1 MSDNLLTQRR
11 FLPYFC
17 TQFLG
22 AFNDNIYKSALIIMV
37 TYRLVSENQGVLV
50 NVAAI
55 LFILPFFL
63 FGSLAG
69 QLADKYEKAWLIQ
82 NIKLAEIG
90 IMILGCIAIFLASVP
105 LMLLILFLMG
115 TQSAFFGP
123 IKYSILPQHIER
135 TRLLQ
140 ANGFVEAATFIAIL
154 FGTVLGGL
162 LAGDASNDL
171 WLMLT
176 ILFVAALG
184 YLVSFQIPSAKVAAS
199 NLKISYKFWSG
210 TRDILK
216 ITYRDRMVFLS
227 VLAISWFWFL
237 GSIILSQFPAFAQN
251 VLQGDDQV
259 ATLLLATFSVGI
271 GIGSLLCSWLSSGR
285 VEIGLMPIGAVGM
298 AVFTWM
304 LGETALPPADQLRTL
319 AELAVTP
326 GIVAVII
333 NMIMIAISAGLFLV
347 PLYAFMQIRTDEADR
362 SRVIAA
368 NNIINAIFMI
378 TAGIMAAGMLLLG
391 YDVLDIFKVTAVLT
405 AIVTVYIMWMLPEFV
420 LRFVAWL
427 LIHSIYRVEKVDLHN
442 VPEEG
447 GALIVCNHVSFIDPM
462 ILHALLPRPARYV
475 MYEPF
480 YRMPVMNWL
489 FRGMK
494 SIPINTKKADEVV
507 FTNAFNEIA
516 ECLEK
521 GRLVVLFP
529 EGGITRDGEIA
540 KFQPG
545 IDQILKRTPV
555 PVVPIALRGVWG
567 TWFSRHKG
575 SAMKG
580 LPTSWMRRISVISG
594 ESVPPEEANRL
605 SMHEKVIALRGEQQ

>member
-1 MSDNLLTQRR
+1 
-11 FLPYFC
+11 
-17 TQFLG
+17 
-22 AFNDNIYKSALIIMV
+22 
-37 TYRLVSENQGVLV
+37 
-50 NVAAI
+50 
-55 LFILPFFL
+55 
-63 FGSLAG
+63 
-69 QLADKYEKAWLIQ
+69 
-82 NIKLAEIG
+82 
-90 IMILGCIAIFLASVP
+90 
-105 LMLLILFLMG
+105 
-115 TQSAFFGP
+115 
-123 IKYSILPQHIER
+123 
-135 TRLLQ
+135 
-140 ANGFVEAATFIAIL
+140 
-154 FGTVLGGL
+154 
-162 LAGDASNDL
+162 
-171 WLMLT
+171 
-176 ILFVAALG
+176 
-184 YLVSFQIPSAKVAAS
+184 VSFQIPSAKVAAS
-199 NLKISYKFWSG
+199 ILKISYKFWSG

-405 AIVTVYIMWMLPEFV
+405 AIVTVYIMWMVPEFV

>member
-1 MSDNLLTQRR
+1 
-11 FLPYFC
+11 
-17 TQFLG
+17 
-22 AFNDNIYKSALIIMV
+22 
-37 TYRLVSENQGVLV
+37 
-50 NVAAI
+50 
-55 LFILPFFL
+55 
-63 FGSLAG
+63 
-69 QLADKYEKAWLIQ
+69 
-82 NIKLAEIG
+82 
-90 IMILGCIAIFLASVP
+90 MILGCIAIFLASVP

-391 YDVLDIFKVTAVLT
+391 YDVLKHLQGHCGANGDCYCLHYVDGARVCVAV
-405 AIVTVYIMWMLPEFV
+405 
-420 LRFVAWL
+420 
-427 LIHSIYRVEKVDLHN
+427 
-442 VPEEG
+442 
-447 GALIVCNHVSFIDPM
+447 C
-462 ILHALLPRPARYV
+462 
-475 MYEPF
+475 
-480 YRMPVMNWL
+480 
-489 FRGMK
+489 
-494 SIPINTKKADEVV
+494 
-507 FTNAFNEIA
+507 
-516 ECLEK
+516 C
-521 GRLVVLFP
+521 LVVDP
-529 EGGITRDGEIA
+529 
-540 KFQPG
+540 
-545 IDQILKRTPV
+545 
-555 PVVPIALRGVWG
+555 
-567 TWFSRHKG
+567 
-575 SAMKG
+575 
-580 LPTSWMRRISVISG
+580 
-594 ESVPPEEANRL
+594 
-605 SMHEKVIALRGEQQ
+605 

>member
-1 MSDNLLTQRR
+1 M
-11 FLPYFC
+11 
-17 TQFLG
+17 
-22 AFNDNIYKSALIIMV
+22 
-37 TYRLVSENQGVLV
+37 
-50 NVAAI
+50 
-55 LFILPFFL
+55 
-63 FGSLAG
+63 
-69 QLADKYEKAWLIQ
+69 
-82 NIKLAEIG
+82 
-90 IMILGCIAIFLASVP
+90 
-105 LMLLILFLMG
+105 
-115 TQSAFFGP
+115 
-123 IKYSILPQHIER
+123 
-135 TRLLQ
+135 
-140 ANGFVEAATFIAIL
+140 
-154 FGTVLGGL
+154 
-162 LAGDASNDL
+162 
-171 WLMLT
+171 
-176 ILFVAALG
+176 
-184 YLVSFQIPSAKVAAS
+184 
-199 NLKISYKFWSG
+199 
-210 TRDILK
+210 
-216 ITYRDRMVFLS
+216 
-227 VLAISWFWFL
+227 
-237 GSIILSQFPAFAQN
+237 
-251 VLQGDDQV
+251 
-259 ATLLLATFSVGI
+259 
-271 GIGSLLCSWLSSGR
+271 
-285 VEIGLMPIGAVGM
+285 
-298 AVFTWM
+298 
-304 LGETALPPADQLRTL
+304 
-319 AELAVTP
+319 
-326 GIVAVII
+326 
-333 NMIMIAISAGLFLV
+333 
-347 PLYAFMQIRTDEADR
+347 
-362 SRVIAA
+362 
-368 NNIINAIFMI
+368 
-378 TAGIMAAGMLLLG
+378 
-391 YDVLDIFKVTAVLT
+391 
-405 AIVTVYIMWMLPEFV
+405 
-420 LRFVAWL
+420 RFVAWL